1 MSRQREIF
9 SIALQEAVALPDVL
23 LLWIQEQPNS
33 IGFNFLQDRESL
45 SLTYGELDQQARAI
59 ATHLQGMHWQ
69 KERILLMYP
78 PGLELIAAI
87 MGCFYA
93 SVIAVPVYPPRRN
106 RNLARLLAIATDAQ
120 PSGILTTVALSSSLR
135 EAAKETAMATL
146 PIITT
151 DGISLDLAN
160 AWQPPSLNSDS
171 IALLQYTSG
180 STGTPK
186 GVMLSHGNLLHNLA
200 QVYHRFGHS
209 FSSKFVSWLPPYH
222 DMGLIGGIFQPLYG
236 GFPVTLMAPVAFLQ
250 KPIRWLQAI
259 SQTRATTSGAPNFAY
274 EMCLHDIRPEEC
286 QDLDLSSWEI
296 AFTGA
301 EPIRAQTLEKFATT
315 FAQYGFRQ
323 EAFYPCYGLA
333 EATLFVTGG
342 HKDKAPTIETFT
354 DQKAIVGCGC
364 ASTEQTVMIVDPKSQ
379 KPCIEGEEGEIWV
392 RGASVAQGY
401 WGRVED
407 TEATFRATLAS
418 GAGSF
423 LRTGDL
429 GFLRGKEL
437 FVTARIKDVIIIRG
451 QNYYPQ
457 DIEASVAHSHEM
469 LNPHWGAAFNVEVSG
484 EERLVVV
491 QEVERS
497 AWRGL
502 DTAAMITAIRGAI
515 SREHE
520 LQVYAIC
527 LLKPSSIPKT
537 SSGKVQRHACQ
548 AGFINKSLDVIY
560 QWELQFTPPAL
571 TRTPLCPPLPRG
583 DERGVGGLGRGDLA
597 GSKQQ
602 TDDLIRWLRD
612 YANHH
617 INSRLMDERRCI
629 PPHVVLDFGNQGLLG
644 MQVPPSYGGLGLG
657 HTDTIRIIQQLG
669 AIDSTLALFV
679 GLNNVLG
686 IRPILLHGTS
696 SLKEELL
703 PMLATGR
710 ELAAFALTEPGAGA
724 NPQAIASQ
732 AIANSNGWRL
742 RGEKIWSGSAAWA
755 GVINVFVQHSHQGI
769 SGFAVRRGSPGLR
782 QGKEALTMGMR
793 GMVQNTVYLE
803 DVPVTSEQLLGTVG
817 TGMSVAQDAM
827 MYGRLAIAAACVG
840 GMKRCLQLMW
850 RYSERRQIATGRL
863 LEHPVVLHR
872 LEQLTAAI
880 TAVETLV
887 MRICELLDQGIT
899 VPVEAYT
906 ACKISAPEFYWQA
919 ADLLVQTLGGRGY
932 IESNLAPQIL
942 RDARVFRIFEGPTET
957 LCGFLGARVLKQG
970 EELQHFL
977 TQTLGAVEVAQ
988 RLADAVERISDAYG
1002 GLRLHFTNN
1011 ITIQRWASHQLG
1023 ELASDAIL
1031 WAAMAGMID
1040 KSANIQRAIAWI
1052 KNRFEEKLHQTLNFA
1067 PDNLPLANV
1076 QTTANLISEYAQT
1089 IGDVE
1094 QTLAGEDDQLDEL
1107 LRKSTVSLE
1116 NPSQNLT
1123 VPNFP
1128 LRRTELRRSGFNS
1141 EIQTWLITWLSQKL
1155 HISISE
1161 IDSTKAFADYGIDS
1175 VTAVELAQDL
1185 QEWLGISQRLE
1196 ATIAWNF
1203 PTIEDLARYLSDTFE
1218 TQPGGDGGDE
1228 GDEGE
1233 NSSLFSSSPSLE
1245 DLSAAEMAEL
1255 LAQEIA
1261 IARQRTRS

>member
-1 MSRQREIF
+1 MSRQRENF
-9 SIALQEAVALPDVL
+9 SIALQEAVTLPDVL

-33 IGFNFLQDRESL
+33 IGFNFLQDGESL
-45 SLTYGELDQQARAI
+45 SLTYWELDQQARAI
-59 ATHLQGMHWQ
+59 AQALTCQFATHLQTQDWQ
-69 KERILLMYP
+69 KEPVLLMYP

-93 SVIAVPVYPPRRN
+93 GVIAVPVYPPRRN
-106 RNLARLLAIATDAQ
+106 RNLDRLLAIASDAQ
-120 PSGILTTVALSSSLR
+120 PSGILTTVALSSSLK
-135 EAAKETAMATL
+135 AITTL
-146 PIITT
+146 PIIAT
-151 DGISLDLAN
+151 DGISLDLADG
-160 AWQPPSLNSDS
+160 WQRPSLNADS
-171 IALLQYTSG
+171 IAMLQYTSG

-236 GFPVTLMAPVAFLQ
+236 GFPVTLMPSVAFLQ

-301 EPIRAQTLEKFATT
+301 EPIRAQTLEKFVTT
-315 FAQYGFRQ
+315 FAQYGFRS

-364 ASTEQTVMIVDPKSQ
+364 ASAEQTVIIVDPESR
-379 KPCIEGEEGEIWV
+379 KPRLEGEEGEIWV

-401 WGRVED
+401 WGRLEE

-418 GAGSF
+418 EAGSF

-429 GFLRGKEL
+429 GFLRGEEL
-437 FVTARIKDVIIIRG
+437 FVTGRIKDIIIIRG

-469 LNPHWGAAFNVEVSG
+469 LNPHWGAAFSVEFSG

-497 AWRGL
+497 AWRLL
-502 DTAAMITAIRGAI
+502 DTAAIITAIRGAI

-537 SSGKVQRHACQ
+537 SSGKVQRHACR
-548 AGFINKSLDVIY
+548 AGFINKSLDVIS
-560 QWELQFTPPAL
+560 QWELQDITPPAL
-571 TRTPLCPPLPRG
+571 TRTPLCPPLVRG
-583 DERGVGGLGRGDLA
+583 DERGVGGLGRGDLV
-597 GSKQQ
+597 GSKYK
-602 TDDLIRWLRD
+602 TDNLIEWLRD

-629 PPHVVLDFGNQGLLG
+629 SPHIVLDFGNRGLLG
-644 MQVPPSYGGLGLG
+644 MQVPLNYGGLGLG
-657 HTDTIRIIQQLG
+657 YTDTIRIIQQLG

-732 AIANSNGWRL
+732 AIANGNGWRL

-755 GVINVFVQHSHQGI
+755 GVINVFVQHQHQGI

-803 DVPVTSEQLLGTVG
+803 DVPVTSEQLLGGVG

-850 RYSERRQIATGRL
+850 RYSERRQISTGRL

-872 LEQLTAAI
+872 LEELTAAI
-880 TAVETLV
+880 TTVETLV

-906 ACKISAPEFYWQA
+906 ACKISAPEFYWIT

-957 LCGFLGARVLKQG
+957 LCGFLGARLLKQG
-970 EELQHFL
+970 EELQQFL

-988 RLADAVERISDAYG
+988 RLANAVERISD
-1002 GLRLHFTNN
+1002 RFTNN
-1011 ITIQRWASHQLG
+1011 ITTQRWASYQLG

-1031 WAAMAGMID
+1031 WAAMGGMMD

-1052 KNRFEEKLHQTLNFA
+1052 KNRFEEKLHQALNFT
-1067 PDNLPLANV
+1067 PDNLSLANL

-1116 NPSQNLT
+1116 NPVSQNLT
-1123 VPNFP
+1123 VFNFP
-1128 LRRTELRRSGFNS
+1128 LPRTELTRGGFNS

-1155 HISISE
+1155 HVSISE

-1185 QEWLGISQRLE
+1185 QEWLGISHKLE

-1203 PTIEDLARYLSDTFE
+1203 PTIEDLAHYLSDTFR
-1218 TQPGGDGGDE
+1218 TQPANGEAG
-1228 GDEGE
+1228 GE
-1233 NSSLFSSSPSLE
+1233 NFTLSPSLE